1 MAAITITSKKYLK
14 FFFTL
19 VPFISAGISTIH
31 LLNLF
36 DLGNANWLS
45 ILLSIAFE
53 IGSISAF
60 LMMSEFKQKHT
71 FLKWFIFLILFFMQ
85 IIGNIYYSF
94 EFINMSLKENPLF
107 LESFTEL
114 ANVFIMFFR
123 EEALT
128 TSGSKFLLSCLV
140 GLPVPIISLAF
151 LKARMNLDIINDEE
165 KQKEEII
172 NNTESVSSKTLKP
185 QEEEQTIVSEEDA
198 LIEKYLNAEEDKKVK
213 EPEIELQKEEEKN
226 PDVETPVPD
235 IDFQLLTDLLNKLPK
250 TEKEQEQIEEKVNLV
265 QVIEDAVKNNNVGVL
280 TTTNVLPNSEPLI
293 IDLQEKKKK
302 EKITNNTKKKKN
314 NTVTTFPSPASEA
327 KNKKQKT
334 TNKQVDIPEQ
344 TLQEKKQEENLLMM
358 TTISVPEIKKKEQ
371 EITDNKK
378 KSSKKIIVEALDLD
392 DDFKVPHI
400 NN

>member
-19 VPFISAGISTIH
+19 VPFISAAISTIH

-60 LMMSEFKQKHT
+60 LMMSEFKQRHT

-94 EFINMSLKENPLF
+94 EFINISLKENPLF

-114 ANVFIMFFR
+114 ANVFIMMFR
-123 EEALT
+123 EDPLT

-151 LKARMNLDIINDEE
+151 LKARMNLDIINEE
-165 KQKEEII
+165 ENLKIQKEENILI
-172 NNTESVSSKTLKP
+172 PVNDITTH
-185 QEEEQTIVSEEDA
+185 QQIVDDIFDRKEEDSTN
-198 LIEKYLNAEEDKKVK
+198 I
-213 EPEIELQKEEEKN
+213 
-226 PDVETPVPD
+226 
-235 IDFQLLTDLLNKLPK
+235 
-250 TEKEQEQIEEKVNLV
+250 V
-265 QVIEDAVKNNNVGVL
+265 QVIDEKDNNILEEGVI
-280 TTTNVLPNSEPLI
+280 TTTTPNPNDYPLI
-293 IDLQEKKKK
+293 IDMLKRELSNTEKPKKAKKKVVPNKKKK
-302 EKITNNTKKKKN
+302 VTTKKNKIEVIPEEESLPIIEKEEKK
-314 NTVTTFPSPASEA
+314 VEI
-327 KNKKQKT
+327 KEEEEKKEKVEEEILQPPVVLQKE
-334 TNKQVDIPEQ
+334 KQIVNIPEQ
-344 TLQEKKQEENLLMM
+344 TLEEKKQEENLLMM
-358 TTISVPEIKKKEQ
+358 TTISTPNLAKKKNVNKPS
-371 EITDNKK
+371 TNNKK
-378 KSSKKIIVEALDLD
+378 TNSKKVIVETLDLD

>member
-60 LMMSEFKQKHT
+60 LMMSEFKQRHT

-94 EFINMSLKENPLF
+94 EFINISLKENPLF

-114 ANVFIMFFR
+114 ANVFIMLFR
-123 EEALT
+123 EDPLT

-151 LKARMNLDIINDEE
+151 LKARMNLDIINEEEEIQKIKESTINHDSRTEE
-165 KQKEEII
+165 K
-172 NNTESVSSKTLKP
+172 T
-185 QEEEQTIVSEEDA
+185 EEELLIESELNKEQKQQEDA
-198 LIEKYLNAEEDKKVK
+198 N
-213 EPEIELQKEEEKN
+213 
-226 PDVETPVPD
+226 
-235 IDFQLLTDLLNKLPK
+235 F
-250 TEKEQEQIEEKVNLV
+250 V
-265 QVIEDAVKNNNVGVL
+265 QVITDEIKTEEPVIL
-280 TTTNVLPNSEPLI
+280 TTTNAINDQLPLI
-293 IDLQEKKKK
+293 IDMLSREIKNK
-302 EKITNNTKKKKN
+302 EVFPNPSSTKKKKPTQKKKKKVVKEEIKEEEEIKIIPEEEEEKKEIEETTTTTEGEIGSETEEKVLPQI
-314 NTVTTFPSPASEA
+314 TVT
-327 KNKKQKT
+327 KKE
-334 TNKQVDIPEQ
+334 KQIVNIPEQ
-344 TLQEKKQEENLLMM
+344 TLEEKKQEENLLMM
-358 TTISVPEIKKKEQ
+358 TTITNPTKVVGKKTISK
-371 EITDNKK
+371 TKK
-378 KSSKKIIVEALDLD
+378 PNTKKVIVETLDLD
-392 DDFKVPHI
+392 EDFKVPHI

>member
-19 VPFISAGISTIH
+19 VPFISAAISTIH

-94 EFINMSLKENPLF
+94 EFINISLKENPLF

-114 ANVFIMFFR
+114 ANVFIMIFR
-123 EEALT
+123 EEPLT

-140 GLPVPIISLAF
+140 GLPVPVISLAF
-151 LKARMNLDIINDEE
+151 LKARMNLDIINEE
-165 KQKEEII
+165 ENAKNSNTPVIETIV
-172 NNTESVSSKTLKP
+172 NNTSPKT
-185 QEEEQTIVSEEDA
+185 EEDL
-198 LIEKYLNAEEDKKVK
+198 LIEKTLN
-213 EPEIELQKEEEKN
+213 EEE
-226 PDVETPVPD
+226 PVQTAN
-235 IDFQLLTDLLNKLPK
+235 I
-250 TEKEQEQIEEKVNLV
+250 V
-265 QVIEDAVKNNNVGVL
+265 QVIDDVKEEPQGVI
-280 TTTNVLPNSEPLI
+280 TTNASPDNTFLI
-293 IDLQEKKKK
+293 DMIRRELASKQTSQEKPKLLKKKKVTPKKKK
-302 EKITNNTKKKKN
+302 ETVVVKTKEPVSEPIVVEEEKVEEQPIEIIPEEEKKEEIK
-314 NTVTTFPSPASEA
+314 VEPEIVVIP
-327 KNKKQKT
+327 KKE
-334 TNKQVDIPEQ
+334 KQQIVNIPEQ
-344 TLQEKKQEENLLMM
+344 TLEEKKQEENLLMM
-358 TTISVPEIKKKEQ
+358 TTISTPNITKKVP
-371 EITDNKK
+371 
-378 KSSKKIIVEALDLD
+378 SKKAANAKKVIVETLDLD
-392 DDFKVPHI
+392 EDFKVPHI